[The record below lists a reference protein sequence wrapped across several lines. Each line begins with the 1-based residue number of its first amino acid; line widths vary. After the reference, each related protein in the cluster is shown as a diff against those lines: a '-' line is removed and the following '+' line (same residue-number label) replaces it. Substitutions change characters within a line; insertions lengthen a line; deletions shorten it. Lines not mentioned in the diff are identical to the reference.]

1 MFAGYENIQVA
12 LGMHPEI
19 VSEKRGEREL
29 LISSIAKAQF
39 VGEIGMDGSPR
50 CRDALALQEDIFRDV
65 LQECESTG
73 GRVMS
78 IHSRNAAEQVLD
90 LIDLHSRLSIPVLHW
105 FSGTLSQV
113 RRAVALGC
121 WFSVGPAMIA
131 GGKGKRLVAE
141 MPRDRL
147 LPESDGPFVQ
157 RSSRPVLPWEVLEV
171 VDGLASL
178 WSMERNSV
186 ALQINQNL
194 SKLLSSD
201 R

>member
-1 MFAGYENIQVA
+1 
-12 LGMHPEI
+12 
-19 VSEKRGEREL
+19 
-29 LISSIAKAQF
+29 
-39 VGEIGMDGSPR
+39 
-50 CRDALALQEDIFRDV
+50 
-65 LQECESTG
+65 
-73 GRVMS
+73 MS